1 MQLSVPNRYRQTTL
15 IGRSCTLGESLIL
28 LNPFRMRRWL
38 SLLTG
43 PTRVGARSALLV
55 IIVLLVLHTSF
66 LLVIRTGVLLNV
78 TDSQDVKRSVE
89 TNSGQSVTNKDLNE
103 RARFRTNISKEDL
116 GNPIQDISVYQAAQ
130 AGRRKKLETG
140 KRSQGGAFDDEI
152 PEHAPVIKAAQ
163 SAKSSYT
170 KKKDCIRYISIYT
183 PRAAPFNYWREYV
196 EIKEAFDNA
205 NNEKITQRKEFP
217 TIYVE
222 CPGYRC
228 DVAVRPTADA
238 KFLSRSDAIILN
250 MAPHE
255 VKQKMPA
262 ISKKFAADLP
272 RRVKLF
278 FYAMESPLMMN
289 FWDSTIK
296 DVSYHYTMT
305 YHSMSDAWIPYGRYV
320 PGTPIDKEPI
330 DFTEGK
336 TKLIAWMASNCLNTF
351 WPRIEFVKEL
361 QRYIPIDTYGK
372 CGNLTCLP
380 ALSPN
385 CTRLLQPYKFYLA
398 LENAACD
405 EYISEKFWDNC
416 LKQGVVPVV
425 YGGRREAYERVA
437 PPNSFIHISDFASI
451 KDLAEYLLLL
461 DKNDEMYN
469 SYFKWRL
476 EGTVEKV
483 YPNLHPRSFCNIL
496 PKISKYSKP
505 PVHLAHESKYYQ
517 SCRATFNRTFFKEG
531 DINTWTPWR

>member
-1 MQLSVPNRYRQTTL
+1 MKLVDWFIQK
-15 IGRSCTLGESLIL
+15 
-28 LNPFRMRRWL
+28 LNPFRMRRWATLL
-38 SLLTG
+38 SG

-55 IIVLLVLHTSF
+55 IIVLLVVHTSF
-66 LLVIRTGVLLNV
+66 LLFIRTGLLLSV
-78 TDSQDVKRSVE
+78 VDTQDVRRSVD
-89 TNSGQSVTNKDLNE
+89 TSSGQVDASNDQSQYRQREGIANPNHDIKGHNLPNDASQEVQKRQE
-103 RARFRTNISKEDL
+103 EAGQQARDN
-116 GNPIQDISVYQAAQ
+116 
-130 AGRRKKLETG
+130 
-140 KRSQGGAFDDEI
+140 FDDEI
-152 PEHAPVIKAAQ
+152 PKDAPVVKAA
-163 SAKSSYT
+163 APIKTDYH

-289 FWDSTIK
+289 FWDNTIR

-320 PGTPIDKEPI
+320 PGNPLDNEPI
-330 DFTEGK
+330 DFTKGK

-361 QRYIPIDTYGK
+361 QRYLHVDTYGK
-372 CGNLTCLP
+372 CGNMTCLP
-380 ALSPN
+380 PLSPN
-385 CTRLLQPYKFYLA
+385 CTKLLQPYKFYLA

-416 LKQGVVPVV
+416 LKQGVVPIV

-437 PPNSFIHISDFASI
+437 PPNSFIHISDFSSI

-505 PVHLAHESKYYQ
+505 PVHLAHESQYYQ
-517 SCRATFNRTFFKEG
+517 SCRATFNRTFFREG

>member
-1 MQLSVPNRYRQTTL
+1 MQQEAIS
-15 IGRSCTLGESLIL
+15 G

-140 KRSQGGAFDDEI
+140 KRSHGGAFDDEI